1 VHFGYDFPNKEGVM
15 ARKKHTARFK
25 AKVAVEAIKED
36 RTIAE
41 LSSIHGV
48 HRNMIQKWKSEA
60 MTGMADIFSSKSDKD
75 RKSDQ
80 ELISELYRQIGQ
92 LTVENDWFKKNS

>member
-1 VHFGYDFPNKEGVM
+1 M
-15 ARKKHTARFK
+15 ARKKYTAKFK

-60 MTGMADIFSSKSDKD
+60 LTGMTDIFSIKSDKN
-75 RKSDQ
+75 RKSEQ

-92 LTVENDWFKKNS
+92 LTVANEWLKKNS